1 MVGEIGAWLEGLGLA
16 KYSKTFAEN
25 EIDFGTLR
33 HLDEGDLR
41 ELDVPL
47 GPRKKLLA
55 AIESLKQPDPDTPP
69 FHTRQYPDSLSAGEG
84 ERRQVTVLF
93 ADLSGFTRLS
103 SELGAEATH
112 ALLNRYFEAVDGI
125 VERFGGSVDK
135 HIGDNVMAVFGAPVA
150 HTDDP
155 QRAVRAALDI
165 HQAMAGISEA
175 AGRPLEVHIGI
186 ASGQV
191 VASGTGSDAHR
202 EYTVTGDS
210 VNLASRLQDMAAA
223 GETYISDAVQR
234 AVGEIVTSEVMD
246 EVTIKG
252 LDRPVRAWRV
262 QGHRTSMDEA
272 GQRIFV
278 GRRSELAQLAGV
290 LSACRET
297 GSGQTI
303 CLRGEAGI
311 GKTRLVEEFQR
322 TAEQQGF
329 ACHTSLVL
337 DFGVGKGQDAI
348 RTLVRS
354 LLGIPLGSGK
364 KERAAIAEQAFAG
377 GLPDHDRM
385 AHLNDLLNLTQPA
398 EMRALYDTMD
408 NATRNRGKQETV
420 AELVQWASRV
430 RPVLILIEDVH
441 WADPVVLAYT
451 ARLAIAVRE
460 CPAVLMM
467 TSRIEG
473 DPIDQAWRG
482 HAGGSALMTIDL
494 APLREAE
501 ALELAAEY
509 LETNN
514 RLAMTCI
521 ERAAGNPLFLDQLLR
536 SASEA
541 GDENV
546 PGSVQSLVQA
556 RMDRLEPGDRMALQ
570 AASVIGQRFA
580 LDGLR
585 HLIDNPQYNCSRLV
599 ENFLVR
605 PKGEDFL
612 FAHALVR
619 DGVYSSLLTARR
631 QDLHRSAAG
640 WFLEQD
646 PILHAEHLDRA
657 EDPAAAQAYLDAA
670 QTQVSQYHYERAGT
684 LAKRGLE
691 IAADAATRYALTCL
705 HGDVL
710 RELGENDRSIEA
722 FENALDAAADDSQR
736 STAWAGQAEGMR
748 IVDRF
753 DEALAALDKAQATA
767 QGQAGE
773 LARIH
778 YIRGNLYFPL
788 GDFDGCL
795 EQHELALKFA
805 REAGSVEDEARAL
818 GGLGDAYYQRGRM
831 ITAFEHFHRC
841 VELSH
846 EHSFGRIAV
855 ANLSMV
861 GFSRQ
866 YSNELPQ
873 ALENGRETIEAAAK
887 VGHQR
892 AELLGRHLVFSI
904 LFEMGDI
911 DAAAKQLVDAQA
923 IVDRLGARRF
933 EAQNLCF
940 EAKVARVRGLRAE
953 AVKLGKQAMAICKE
967 TGIGFLGPRVVA
979 EIALSTDDPAKQRK
993 ALQDGESLLKEPS
1006 VSHNHFN
1013 FYSAAMSVCLD
1024 MEDWDEVERYAAALE
1039 NFTSAEPLSWCD
1051 FFIARGRA
1059 LAAFGRG
1066 NRDGALIQELEHLR
1080 DEAEHAGLK
1089 LALPELDAAL
1099 GQAA

>member
-1 MVGEIGAWLEGLGLA
+1 MAGEIKAWLEGLGLA
-16 KYSKTFAEN
+16 KYVGTFAEN
-25 EIDFGTLR
+25 EVDIDVLR

-41 ELDVPL
+41 ELGLPL

-55 AIESLKQPDPDTPP
+55 AIDGLKVSIVDAAPAEARLDRDPL
-69 FHTRQYPDSLSAGEG
+69 QSAEG
-84 ERRQVTVLF
+84 ESRQVTVLF
-93 ADLSGFTRLS
+93 ADICGFTKLS

-112 ALLNRYFEAVDGI
+112 ALLNQYFEAVDGI

-155 QRAVRAALDI
+155 QRAVRAALDM
-165 HQAMAGISEA
+165 HQAMTGISEA
-175 AGRPLEVHIGI
+175 AGRTLEVHIGI

-210 VNLASRLQDMAAA
+210 VNLASRLQDKAAA
-223 GETYISDAVQR
+223 GETYISDTVQR
-234 AVGEIVTSEVMD
+234 AIGELVTSEAVG
-246 EVTIKG
+246 EVAIKG
-252 LDRPVRAWRV
+252 LDRPVRVWGVHGLKA
-262 QGHRTSMDEA
+262 GPDETA
-272 GQRIFV
+272 RRLFV
-278 GRRSELAQLAGV
+278 GRHSELAQLTGM

-297 GSGQTI
+297 GSGQTVH
-303 CLRGEAGI
+303 LRGEAGI

-322 TAEQQGF
+322 IAEQQDF
-329 ACHTSLVL
+329 ACHTGLVL

-364 KERAAIAEQAFAG
+364 KQRAAIAEQAFAG
-377 GLPDHDRM
+377 GLPDHDRI
-385 AHLNDLLNLTQPA
+385 AHINDLLNLPQSA

-420 AELVQWASRV
+420 AELVQWAATK
-430 RPVLILIEDVH
+430 RPVLIMIEDVH
-441 WADPVVLAYT
+441 WADSVVLAYL
-451 ARLAIAVRE
+451 ARLAIAVMDS
-460 CPAVLMM
+460 PAVLMM

-482 HAGGSALMTIDL
+482 HAGGSPLMTIDL

-501 ALELAAEY
+501 ALELAAEF
-509 LETNN
+509 LESNN
-514 RLAMTCI
+514 RLALTCI

-536 SASEA
+536 SAREA
-541 GDENV
+541 GDEDV

-580 LDGLR
+580 LDALR
-585 HLIDNPQYNCSRLV
+585 HLIGEPQYNCSKLV
-599 ENFLVR
+599 ENFLIR
-605 PKGEDFL
+605 PQGEDFL

-631 QDLHRSAAG
+631 QDLHRSAAD
-640 WFLEQD
+640 WFLERD
-646 PILHAEHLDRA
+646 PILRAEHLDRA

-670 QTQVSQYHYERAGT
+670 QAQVGQFHYERAGT

-691 IAADAATRYALTCL
+691 ITGDAATRYALTCL

-710 RELGENDRSIEA
+710 RELGESERSIEA

-736 STAWAGQAEGMR
+736 TTAWTGQAEGMR
-748 IVDRF
+748 ILDRL
-753 DEALAALDKAQATA
+753 DDALGALDKAQGAA
-767 QGQAGE
+767 QDQAE
-773 LARIH
+773 DLARIH
-778 YIRGNLYFPL
+778 YIRGNIYFPL
-788 GDFDGCL
+788 GNFDGCL
-795 EQHELALKFA
+795 EQHELALKYA
-805 REAGSVEDEARAL
+805 RQAGSVEDEARAL

-831 ITAFEHFHRC
+831 ITAFKHFHRC

-846 EHSFGRIAV
+846 EHGFGRIAV

-873 ALENGRETIEAAAK
+873 ALENGRETVETAAR
-887 VGHQR
+887 VGHWR

-911 DAAAKQLVDAQA
+911 DPAAEQLVEAEA
-923 IVDRLGARRF
+923 IVERLGARRF

-940 EAKVARVRGLRAE
+940 EAKVARVRGQRAE
-953 AVKLGKQAMAICKE
+953 AVRLSQQAMVICQE
-967 TGIGFLGPRVVA
+967 TGMGFLAPRVIG
-979 EIALSTDDPAKQRK
+979 EIALSADDPALQRK
-993 ALQDGESLLKEPS
+993 ALKDGENLLKEPS
-1006 VSHNHFN
+1006 LSHNHFN
-1013 FYSAAMSVCLD
+1013 FYRDAMNLCL
-1024 MEDWDEVERYAAALE
+1024 EKQDWDEVERYAVALE
-1039 NFTSAEPLSWCD
+1039 EFTRAEPLPWCD
-1051 FFIARGRA
+1051 FYIARGRA

-1066 NRDGALIQELEHLR
+1066 SRDRVLIGELDRLR
-1080 DEAEHAGLK
+1080 DEADEAGLK
-1089 LALPELDAAL
+1089 HALPELDSAL
-1099 GQAA
+1099 AQAS